1 MTGTEARQGALEHEI
16 GLDGVV
22 HVRIHAG
29 SVTIRGI
36 DGTRAR
42 VIDAGG
48 RDLADRFAIETGPNS
63 LSIRPSAIHG
73 ELGIQLGGRRAD
85 HVEVEVPRG
94 ATVVAESVSGNLTA
108 STLDGNQRYR
118 TTSGELRLADV
129 GGAVVAETVAG
140 SLVIQR
146 AGRLDLSARAVS
158 GSVDVVDATLTR
170 LALATTSGHIR
181 LAAALDGS
189 GPFAVRTV
197 SGDAR
202 LAVGPAVRIEAR
214 TLTGRV
220 RADRPQTVTR
230 ATGRPATVIAGDG
243 PTLAFESV
251 SGALQVLDVEEP
263 PAPPEPPRAPAPPQ
277 AQLPPKASVGPHPA
291 AGVEPAED
299 PRESERMAILRALE
313 RGEIDV
319 AQATERLAAVDDGPP
334 GLPNDATDDTRRR
347 VPPGQ
352 PDDVSQFGGR
362 T

>member
-1 MTGTEARQGALEHEI
+1 MTGTDARQGALEHEI
-16 GLDGVV
+16 GSDGVV
-22 HVRIHAG
+22 HIRIHAG

-36 DGTRAR
+36 DGSHAR

-48 RDLADRFAIETGPNS
+48 RDLADRFAIETGPS
-63 LSIRPSAIHG
+63 SISIRPSAIHG

-85 HVEVEVPRG
+85 HVELEVPRG

-129 GGAVVAETVAG
+129 AGAVVAETVSG

-158 GSVDVVDATLTR
+158 GSVDIAGATLTR

-181 LAAALDGS
+181 LTAALDGS
-189 GPFAVRTV
+189 GSFAVRTV
-197 SGDAR
+197 SGDVQ
-202 LAVGPAVRIEAR
+202 LSVGAAVRIEAR

-230 ATGRPATVIAGDG
+230 GTGRPATVIAGDG
-243 PTLAFESV
+243 PTLSFESV
-251 SGALQVLDVEEP
+251 SGALQVLDVDEA
-263 PAPPEPPRAPAPPQ
+263 PAVPQPPRPPAPPQ
-277 AQLPPKASVGPHPA
+277 APFAPKIPVGPHPA
-291 AGVEPAED
+291 AVEPTED